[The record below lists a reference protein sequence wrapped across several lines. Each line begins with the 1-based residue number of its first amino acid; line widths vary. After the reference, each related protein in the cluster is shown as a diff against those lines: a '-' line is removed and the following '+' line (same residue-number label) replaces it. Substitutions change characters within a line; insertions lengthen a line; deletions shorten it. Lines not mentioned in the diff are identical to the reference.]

1 MYIISAVVE
10 KAQAKVA
17 VCDKE
22 YKILTKKE
30 GTDKDLEKLC
40 LEAINER
47 GIKASDL
54 DYIGVASEGGFDV
67 SELERNLGVKCISA
81 SLASAK
87 ALGEAYLA
95 GDVPFAVVLKIDDT
109 VECGIVID
117 RKIYLGARGQEVNV
131 ANMIVDFGGY
141 ECPTCGKRGCFGA
154 YATGEGL
161 KRIAAEAGVADAEDL
176 THEKLFAMDTAE
188 AETAKKLYVKYL
200 ASGITN
206 IINLFQPNELVLEGE
221 FTKAGKAITEPLMDI
236 ILREQ
241 YTHSMPN
248 KGNVRFESKEDSAL
262 VGAALLG
269 R

>member
-10 KAQAKVA
+10 NGQTKVA

-22 YKILTKKE
+22 YKILLKKE

-40 LEAINER
+40 LEAINES
-47 GIKASDL
+47 GIKASDV
-54 DYIGVASEGGFDV
+54 DYIGVAADTSVAD
-67 SELERNLGVKCISA
+67 LEKNTGIKCIFSSVIGA
-81 SLASAK
+81 R

-95 GDVPFAVVLKIDDT
+95 GDVPFAVMLKIDDS

-131 ANMIVDFGGY
+131 ANMIIDFGGY

-161 KRIAAEAGVADAEDL
+161 KRIAAEAGVADAENL
-176 THEKLFAMDTAE
+176 THEKLFAMDTVE
-188 AETAKKLYVKYL
+188 ADKAKKLYVKYL

-206 IINLFQPNELVLEGE
+206 IINLFQPNELVLEGA
-221 FTKAGKAITEPLMDI
+221 FTRAGKAITEPLMDI

-241 YTHSMPN
+241 YTHSMPD
-248 KGNVRFESKEDSAL
+248 KCNVRFEGKEDTAL
-262 VGAALLG
+262 VGVALLG